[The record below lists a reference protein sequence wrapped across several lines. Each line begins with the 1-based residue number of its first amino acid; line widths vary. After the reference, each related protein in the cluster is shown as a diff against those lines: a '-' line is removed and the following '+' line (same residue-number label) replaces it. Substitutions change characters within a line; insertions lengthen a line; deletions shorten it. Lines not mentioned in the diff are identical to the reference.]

1 MIAVGIASAKAMGCD
16 PEHTALGFAFKWT
29 RLHGRELGSW
39 AKPGRY
45 IPPGR
50 HAYQDEVVVFV
61 NVPLDTPLSA
71 LSEYVNQ
78 VVQPLYE
85 IFDSFSLSENVVG
98 DLTRR
103 LVERRL

>member
-1 MIAVGIASAKAMGCD
+1 
-16 PEHTALGFAFKWT
+16 
-29 RLHGRELGSW
+29 
-39 AKPGRY
+39 
-45 IPPGR
+45 
-50 HAYQDEVVVFV
+50 VFV
-61 NVPLDTPLSA
+61 NVPLETPLSA

-85 IFDSFSLSENVVG
+85 VFDGFSLSKDVVE